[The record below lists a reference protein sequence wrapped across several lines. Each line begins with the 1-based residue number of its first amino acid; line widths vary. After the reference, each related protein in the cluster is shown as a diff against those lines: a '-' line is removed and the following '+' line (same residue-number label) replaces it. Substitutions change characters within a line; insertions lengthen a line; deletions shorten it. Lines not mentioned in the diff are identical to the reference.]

1 MQDYYKLLEAA
12 EKAGLVTF
20 KGGEAETYQTGKA
33 TAKDHQTSSWS
44 IATPETL
51 EKFYEIMKEEK

>member
-1 MQDYYKLLEAA
+1 MADYYKILEAA

-20 KGGEAETYQTGKA
+20 KGGDAETYEIGKA

-44 IATPETL
+44 IATPEKL
-51 EKFYEIMKEEK
+51 EKFYEAMKESI